1 MREVT
6 DRVTDEAEYDIVIIW
21 MAFLVRSIKTEM
33 MSGWKDS
40 DICIILV
47 AMSHHDARV
56 FLCLY
61 LRWKAACPQI
71 QIFFESGSISQEWPL
86 VFVCGN

>member
-1 MREVT
+1 MT
-6 DRVTDEAEYDIVIIW
+6 KINCSLPDKADSDIVPLW
-21 MAFLVRSIKTEM
+21 MQFIVNRINAEM

-47 AMSHHDARV
+47 AMSNQDARV